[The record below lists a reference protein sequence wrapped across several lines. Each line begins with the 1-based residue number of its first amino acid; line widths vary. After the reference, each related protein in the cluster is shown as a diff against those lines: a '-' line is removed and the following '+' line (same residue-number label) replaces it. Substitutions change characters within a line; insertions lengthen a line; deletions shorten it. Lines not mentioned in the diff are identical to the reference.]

1 MSEKEITMKLI
12 IDDAHIDQIKKIY
25 EFYPVDGVTT
35 NPSIL
40 AKSGRK
46 PYEVLREIREFIG
59 NEAELHVQAVAK
71 TAEGMIEDAH
81 RIIAELGTNTYVK
94 IPAVPEGFKA
104 MKELNKEGIL
114 ITATAIYT
122 PLQGF
127 LAGKCGASYAAPYI
141 NRIDNMGYN
150 GIQVAKQM
158 HDIFKKN
165 NLKTEVLAASFKN
178 SQQVLELCEYGVGA
192 STVAPE
198 VIEGLVKNQAITAAI
213 EDFVKDFE
221 TLAGEGKTMSSC

>member
-1 MSEKEITMKLI
+1 MKLI

-59 NEAELHVQAVAK
+59 SEAELHVQAVAK

-141 NRIDNMGYN
+141 NLIDNMGYN

>member
-1 MSEKEITMKLI
+1 MKFI
-12 IDDAHIDQIKKIY
+12 IDDAHIDRIKKIY

-40 AKSGRK
+40 AKSGRS
-46 PYEVLREIREFIG
+46 PYEVLGEIREFIG
-59 NEAELHVQAVAK
+59 PDAELHVQAVAK

-81 RIIAELGTNTYVK
+81 RIVSELGQNTYVK

-104 MKELNKEGIL
+104 MKALHAEGL
-114 ITATAIYT
+114 SITATAIYT

-141 NRIDNMGYN
+141 NRIDDMGYN

-165 NLKTEVLAASFKN
+165 DLKTEVLAASFKN
-178 SQQVLELCEYGVGA
+178 SRQVLEVCEYGIAA
-192 STVAPE
+192 STVAPD
-198 VIEGLVKNQAITAAI
+198 VIEGLVKNQAVTAAI
-213 EDFVKDFE
+213 DEFVKDFE
-221 TLAGEGKTMSSC
+221 GLTGEGKTMTNC

>member
-1 MSEKEITMKLI
+1 MKLI

-25 EFYPVDGVTT
+25 EFYPVDGITT

-59 NEAELHVQAVAK
+59 SEAELHVQAVAK

-94 IPAVPEGFKA
+94 IPAVPEGFRA

>member
-1 MSEKEITMKLI
+1 MKLI
-12 IDDAHIDQIKKIY
+12 IDDAHIEQIKKIY

-40 AKSGRK
+40 AKSGRS
-46 PYEVLREIREFIG
+46 PYEVLKEIREFIG
-59 NEAELHVQAVAK
+59 SEAELHVQAVAK

-81 RIIAELGTNTYVK
+81 RIVSELGKNTYVK
-94 IPAVPEGFKA
+94 IPSVPEGFKA
-104 MKELNKEGIL
+104 MKALHAEGIY

-150 GIQVAKQM
+150 GIQVAKQI

-165 NLKTEVLAASFKN
+165 DLKTEVLAASFKN

-192 STVAPE
+192 STVAPD
-198 VIEGLVKNQAITAAI
+198 VIEGLVKNKAITAAI
-213 EDFVKDFE
+213 DDFVKDFE
-221 TLAGEGKTMSSC
+221 GLTGEGKTMSNC